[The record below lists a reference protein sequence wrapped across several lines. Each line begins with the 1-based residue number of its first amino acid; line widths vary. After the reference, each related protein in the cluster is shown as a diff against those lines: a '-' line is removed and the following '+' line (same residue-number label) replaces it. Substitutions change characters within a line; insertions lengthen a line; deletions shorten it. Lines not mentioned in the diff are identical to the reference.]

1 MIVFACQQCGKR
13 FARAESTSGSA
24 LFCECGTRNQ
34 VPWESTLPD
43 SEAPPP
49 PPPPPR
55 LPEPRRPDL
64 DPWAAPRPVPRQ
76 RNPAYCFNHQDTPP
90 QNSCADCGERFCS
103 DCVVVLQGQ
112 PVCGPCKNL
121 RMRNLQRP
129 PQVSVAA
136 ILAPIIAL
144 ITGPGAVLVMLVALG
159 STGNGANVGAAA
171 GVVIVIAL
179 FALIL
184 QAVALLLGAWSLRSL
199 ETNPKLSGRAL
210 AITGMVAAVVSAV
223 LVCELAVVVMHLVN

>member
-13 FARAESTSGSA
+13 FARPESTSGSA

-49 PPPPPR
+49 PPP

-64 DPWAAPRPVPRQ
+64 DPWLAGRPLPRQ

-90 QNSCADCGERFCS
+90 QHTCPDCGERFCA
-103 DCVVVLQGQ
+103 DCVLDVQGQ
-112 PVCGPCKNL
+112 ALCGPCKNL
-121 RMRNLQRP
+121 RMRNRQRP

-144 ITGPGAVLVMLVALG
+144 ITGPGAVFVMFFALG
-159 STGNGANVGAAA
+159 MAQTSGSISGAAG
-171 GVVIVIAL
+171 GVVVIAL
-179 FALIL
+179 FALTL
-184 QAVALLLGAWSLRSL
+184 QALALLLAAWSLRNL
-199 ETNPKLSGRAL
+199 ETNPRLSGRAL
-210 AITGMVAAVVSAV
+210 AITGMVAALVSGV
-223 LVCELAVVVMHLVN
+223 LIADVAIMVLHLVN